1 MEDKEKNLHW
11 LQLVYEEA
19 WRQYN
24 HEDNIAEQRDSKYL
38 TILSL
43 VFTAVGVL
51 ISILL
56 SFLVEAQTIG
66 NKQLMYAIGILTVI
80 CLLLVLILRFSVHWH
95 GVTNAAKSYTAIR
108 LQVAAEIEVQA
119 NFPVKMATDQ
129 QALLDQQDHHDAS
142 FDGFDSTLRIIRTV
156 TVLSAC
162 LLSAAVLGI
171 AACIVLMF
179 IL

>member
-80 CLLLVLILRFSVHWH
+80 CLLLVLILRFSVHWR
-95 GVTNAAKSYTAIR
+95 GVTNAAKSYY
-108 LQVAAEIEVQA
+108 
-119 NFPVKMATDQ
+119 
-129 QALLDQQDHHDAS
+129 
-142 FDGFDSTLRIIRTV
+142 
-156 TVLSAC
+156 
-162 LLSAAVLGI
+162 
-171 AACIVLMF
+171 
-179 IL
+179 